1 MEGRALEMKRLYLFL
16 LTLPLLLTGCKESE
30 SVGIIGGA
38 DGPTAIYVA
47 TSSDRLIWDL
57 VLLILLFLA
66 VILWI
71 RYRRNKR
78 K

>member
-1 MEGRALEMKRLYLFL
+1 MEGWVLEMKRLYLFL
-16 LTLPLLLTGCKESE
+16 CSLPFLLTGCKESE

-38 DGPTAIYVA
+38 DGPTAIFAA

-57 VLLILLFLA
+57 IVLILLFLA